1 MGDVTS
7 AMAHLVGTLAG
18 LGVELDRSRLCR
30 HAMRLLAQPPR
41 RYRSRASSIMSWA
54 TCVEQ
59 QAYVRGRITDPFP
72 EDPRALEERPLDEP
86 PVPRTE
92 RSDRYRGSY
101 TGKPSGRAFVADP
114 RHVVL
119 PYVDGLVKARVSREV
134 GYVFRVTVRREP
146 DGKYYASA
154 VSKRP
159 VPRTAPSRDRAVVV
173 ASLGTEV
180 LVELDD
186 GTTWDA
192 PKSWERSQE
201 RLREADRLLFSL
213 GEGTPERE
221 RLRLRR
227 ARLHAHVANIRKDYI
242 HKLTNEITR
251 DYAEV
256 VVPRP
261 NFADVA
267 EQADESALV
276 NDAAWGELVR
286 QLEYKCKWRGRAF
299 RKAGGYEVVD
309 DGGRPVVRPA

>member
-1 MGDVTS
+1 MF
-7 AMAHLVGTLAG
+7 ALVDEAYD
-18 LGVELDRSRLCR
+18 E
-30 HAMRLLAQPPR
+30 LLAYCVQKRSGGYKAPAEWFVEKAIER
-41 RYRSRASSIMSWA
+41 GGVLGDARYDTLPSDVRDYVLRS
-54 TCVEQ
+54 VL
-59 QAYVRGRITDPFP
+59 QALD
-72 EDPRALEERPLDEP
+72 ARPLDEP
-86 PVPRTE
+86 PAPRTE

-101 TGKPSGRAFVADP
+101 TSKSLRRAFVADP